1 MANKTL
7 NAWGASYLRGG
18 LLYLLVAA
26 LVVPLGCVCIG
37 VPLYVVQNG
46 TYDDT
51 TTLLIMVVPMAGFV
65 LLVVGGSL
73 GFAAWMIRSR
83 QRQLDD
89 AFTPL
94 GLAGSM
100 YLLNGRQY
108 HGTAGSR
115 QMDAYFYRG
124 PTLDIYLGTPLKTRL
139 GIGTRDSVGAAIAG
153 LVNRRPI
160 ALDDPGLR
168 HLSVFPLDEA
178 WSRDLLADPS
188 ARTAILRLTADEG
201 PFELRQ
207 VLLQPESL
215 LLRLYRTR
223 QSAITPENVR
233 QWLNDLLAVA
243 RVAES
248 LPPPQQTAEASGL
261 ERTTRSNRNALFLP
275 ALGIVFALL
284 CGLSLCALVPVA
296 MILLS
301 GGR

>member
-7 NAWGASYLRGG
+7 NAWGASYLRGCR
-18 LLYLLVAA
+18 LYLLVAA

-51 TTLLIMVVPMAGFV
+51 TTLLIMVVPMAGFF
-65 LLVVGGSL
+65 LLVMGGSL

-108 HGTAGSR
+108 HGTAGGR
-115 QMDAYFYRG
+115 RVDAYFYRG

-139 GIGTRDSVGAAIAG
+139 GIGTKDTVGQAVAG
-153 LVNRRPI
+153 LMNRRSI
-160 ALDDPGLR
+160 ALDDPSLR

-178 WSRDLLADPS
+178 WSRALLADPT
-188 ARTAILRLTADEG
+188 ARAALLRLTADEG

-207 VLLQPESL
+207 VILQPESL
-215 LLRLYRTR
+215 RLRLHHTR
-223 QSAITPENVR
+223 QSHVTPENVR
-233 QWLNDLLAVA
+233 QWFNDLLTVA
-243 RVAES
+243 RAAEG

-275 ALGIVFALL
+275 ALGIAFALL